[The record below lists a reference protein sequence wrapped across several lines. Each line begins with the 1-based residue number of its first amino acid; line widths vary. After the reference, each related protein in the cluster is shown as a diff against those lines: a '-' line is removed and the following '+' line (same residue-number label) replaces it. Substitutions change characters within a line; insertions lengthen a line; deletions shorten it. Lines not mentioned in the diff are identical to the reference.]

1 MNMERIVAHL
11 LARNTFAP
19 DLQQELLEP
28 EKNMAKVLSLIA
40 LEWSVNGRLR
50 DLYDYELFEI
60 PDSGVYCFHNLR
72 TNQRFD
78 VYLNNYNGNGKKA
91 RSAILTAIPSRRT
104 QRTAMKQSG
113 IMFCNA
119 DD

>member
-60 PDSGVYCFHNLR
+60 PD
-72 TNQRFD
+72 
-78 VYLNNYNGNGKKA
+78 
-91 RSAILTAIPSRRT
+91 LTAVYIVFTTSEPISVST
-104 QRTAMKQSG
+104 C
-113 IMFCNA
+113 I
-119 DD
+119 

>member
-1 MNMERIVAHL
+1 
-11 LARNTFAP
+11 
-19 DLQQELLEP
+19 
-28 EKNMAKVLSLIA
+28 MAKVLSLIA